1 MPASAPPI
9 RAVRADPR
17 LPRVNLAR
25 VQPLDASA
33 LGDAYQRQLSTQ
45 DYTSV
50 KPIDGVEM
58 IQLRQMLD
66 DGGDFM
72 ELVQL
77 SPQGDLAA
85 KPSMHVSQVN
95 YSRVLP
101 GAIKAFHLHF
111 NQEDV
116 WFVPP
121 TDRLLVGLV
130 DVRQGS
136 PTYQQRM
143 RFVLGGGQ
151 TRMVYIPRGVAHGA
165 ANVWQQPAQLMY
177 FVNQQFSLDEPDERR
192 LPWDVC
198 GADFWSIAK
207 G

>member
-1 MPASAPPI
+1 
-9 RAVRADPR
+9 
-17 LPRVNLAR
+17 

-33 LGDAYQRQLSTQ
+33 LGEAYQRQLSTQ
-45 DYTSV
+45 DYAPRDV
-50 KPIDGVEM
+50 IQGVE
-58 IQLRQMLD
+58 ILQLRQMAE

-72 ELVQL
+72 ELARL
-77 SPQGDLAA
+77 GPQGELLA
-85 KPSMHVSQVN
+85 KPGMRVSQVN

-130 DVRQGS
+130 DARQGS
-136 PTYQQRM
+136 PTYQQQM
-143 RFVLGGGQ
+143 RFILGGGQ

-165 ANVWQQPAQLMY
+165 ANLWPRPAQLLY

-198 GADFWSIAK
+198 GADFWSIHP

>member
-1 MPASAPPI
+1 MRAAP
-9 RAVRADPR
+9 ADPR

-33 LGDAYQRQLSTQ
+33 IGEAYQQQLSTQ
-45 DYTSV
+45 DYASQT
-50 KPIDGVEM
+50 PIQGVE
-58 IQLRQMLD
+58 ILQLRQMAD

-72 ELVQL
+72 ELARIGPEGEL
-77 SPQGDLAA
+77 LA
-85 KPSMHVSQVN
+85 KPGMHVSQIN

-130 DVRQGS
+130 DVRQAS
-136 PTYQQRM
+136 STYQQRM
-143 RFVLGGGQ
+143 RLVLGGGQ
-151 TRMVYIPRGVAHGA
+151 TRLVYIPRGVAHGA
-165 ANVWQQPAQLMY
+165 ANLWQQPAQLMY
-177 FVNQQFSLDEPDERR
+177 FVNQQFSLDQPDERR
-192 LPWDVC
+192 LPWDAC